1 MDSKRMMGRRTTWL
15 AVFLAVAGLVA
26 GTKFPAFD
34 SPFPGGSWYGMVAE
48 ALTSKTVIFLVP
60 VVAVLPY
67 GDVWIG
73 EKASGFLGFYVA
85 RKGKKDF
92 VEDRVITTTCS
103 GCFGWALAV
112 LITLLLYFVLFF
124 PLELKAEWRWELMI
138 PLLRTMA
145 RLFLVS
151 AVLADL
157 SGIMALLSGS
167 VYMAYGIPFAVYYLL
182 TILHERYLETIY
194 VIDPQSW
201 IKAAG
206 DWGKDGI
213 GLWAF
218 LLLLLM
224 LLMLLYG
231 GMLYDRCRDI

>member
-1 MDSKRMMGRRTTWL
+1 MLTGWISPLNHASYPGHSFGYDKLPTIFQSSVLFLVLLAVLGLLSCRALKRYNFTFIGVLSMDSKRMMGRRTIWL

-112 LITLLLYFVLFF
+112 LITLLLYFVLSF
-124 PLELKAEWRWELMI
+124 PW
-138 PLLRTMA
+138 
-145 RLFLVS
+145 S
-151 AVLADL
+151 
-157 SGIMALLSGS
+157 
-167 VYMAYGIPFAVYYLL
+167 
-182 TILHERYLETIY
+182 
-194 VIDPQSW
+194 
-201 IKAAG
+201 
-206 DWGKDGI
+206 
-213 GLWAF
+213 
-218 LLLLLM
+218 
-224 LLMLLYG
+224 
-231 GMLYDRCRDI
+231 